1 MSSTQS
7 YAGRESLGGPTS
19 VTDVRRPRVR
29 HQARDAAVLM
39 TFSAMTSVALAGCLM
54 LLSGLGR

>member
-7 YAGRESLGGPTS
+7 YAGRESLGAPTS
-19 VTDVRRPRVR
+19 VGVRVPRVR
-29 HQARDAAVLM
+29 HQARDAVVLM
-39 TFSAMTSVALAGCLM
+39 SFSAMTSVALAGCLM